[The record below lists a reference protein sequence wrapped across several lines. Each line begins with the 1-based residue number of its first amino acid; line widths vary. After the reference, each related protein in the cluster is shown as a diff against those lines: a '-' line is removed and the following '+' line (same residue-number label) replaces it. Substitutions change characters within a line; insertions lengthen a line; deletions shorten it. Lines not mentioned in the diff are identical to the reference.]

1 MGTIKIEFDI
11 PEFKDTL
18 EVTLTIKRDG
28 EVVMTSSPSSNSSDN
43 PISGLLRDNKVN
55 INESQNNGIPEKIG
69 RASCRE
75 RV

>member
-55 INESQNNGIPEKIG
+55 INESQNNGIPESMTNLKF
-69 RASCRE
+69 
-75 RV
+75 

>member
-43 PISGLLRDNKVN
+43 PISGFLRDNKVN
-55 INESQNNGIPEKIG
+55 INESQNNGIPESMTNLKL
-69 RASCRE
+69 
-75 RV
+75 

>member
-1 MGTIKIEFDI
+1 MNGNEVIGADI

-43 PISGLLRDNKVN
+43 PISGFLRDNKVN
-55 INESQNNGIPEKIG
+55 INESQNNGVFSYI
-69 RASCRE
+69 
-75 RV
+75 

>member
-43 PISGLLRDNKVN
+43 LISGLLRDNKVN
-55 INESQNNGIPEKIG
+55 INESQNNGIPESMTNLKF
-69 RASCRE
+69 
-75 RV
+75 

>member
-43 PISGLLRDNKVN
+43 PISGLLRDNKVTDEA
-55 INESQNNGIPEKIG
+55 ILDYT
-69 RASCRE
+69 
-75 RV
+75 